1 MLDRGCIRKG
11 VKSLK
16 IKDFAESKG
25 LTKQAIYKAVNRAG
39 LSARQLTDNR
49 GNITRKGSQV
59 LSKLFPADQRGSPLD
74 ELPDQQQDDQQE
86 LISGLRDQIRE
97 LEIRC
102 KEWEKRYFDAVEAH
116 KAETEQLRILISQV
130 ATQACSREK
139 GSDPETLCRKAERYR
154 RKGGSIMAR
163 IEQDQKLLDQI
174 NEYLFTMSN
183 DDLRAVLE
191 LIEDYLAQDQE

>member
-1 MLDRGCIRKG
+1 M
-11 VKSLK
+11 K

-49 GNITRKGSQV
+49 GNITRKGSQI
-59 LSKLFPADQRGSPLD
+59 LSKLFPADPEQRGSPLD

-116 KAETEQLRILISQV
+116 KAETEQLRILISQEQQLRL
-130 ATQACSREK
+130 A
-139 GSDPETLCRKAERYR
+139 AERKGLIR
-154 RKGGSIMAR
+154 RLFAGKQKDTDGKGGQSW
-163 IEQDQKLLDQI
+163 
-174 NEYLFTMSN
+174 
-183 DDLRAVLE
+183 
-191 LIEDYLAQDQE
+191 QE